1 VKPRGPSDAAAEPP
15 AAAKRLREL
24 AAARG
29 ARTLL
34 RLAGGLDPVRAVAW
48 GGALGRTWARLGL
61 ARSEDALV
69 NLRIAFPGWSERRRR
84 EVLERSFAN
93 LGRGVAELA
102 FLERLTPENVG
113 ELVSVEGLE
122 HFHAARAAAPD
133 VGVIALT
140 AHFGNFELL
149 AVAMA
154 LRGFPITI
162 VYRERGPDLEATLRS
177 WRELH
182 GTTTIPRGSAAR
194 GVLRALREGRVVAM
208 TLDQDTPRREG
219 VFVPFFSRLA
229 CTRDAPA
236 RIAMRTGAPVLPVFV
251 FRRSDGH
258 RHHMRCL
265 PPLALEP
272 AGSDPE
278 GAVLENVRR
287 MTRVIEDAIRE
298 APDQWAWTHRRWR
311 TQPPG
316 EPRPYAIAGRRAR
329 PLWLP
334 HGPRGSARAG
344 PEASAAPEP

>member
-1 VKPRGPSDAAAEPP
+1 
-15 AAAKRLREL
+15 
-24 AAARG
+24 
-29 ARTLL
+29 
-34 RLAGGLDPVRAVAW
+34 VAW

-61 ARSEDALV
+61 VRTQDALV
-69 NLRIAFPGWSERRRR
+69 NLRIAFPEWSEARRR

-102 FLERLTPENVG
+102 FLERLTPENV
-113 ELVSVEGLE
+113 EDVVSVEGME

-194 GVLRALREGRVVAM
+194 GVLRALRERRVVAM

-229 CTRDAPA
+229 STRDAPA

-251 FRRSDGH
+251 FRRGESH

-265 PPLALEP
+265 PALDLEP
-272 AGSDPE
+272 AGGDPE
-278 GAVLENVRR
+278 GAVRENVRR

-311 TQPPG
+311 TQPAG
-316 EPRPYAIAGRRAR
+316 EPRPYPTGGMRSRALR
-329 PLWLP
+329 V
-334 HGPRGSARAG
+334 PR
-344 PEASAAPEP
+344 AAPPAAGSRPDPR

>member
-1 VKPRGPSDAAAEPP
+1 VLG
-15 AAAKRLREL
+15 
-24 AAARG
+24 
-29 ARTLL
+29 
-34 RLAGGLDPVRAVAW
+34 LAGRLDRSRAVAW
-48 GGALGRTWARLGL
+48 GGTLGRSWARLGGL
-61 ARSEDALV
+61 RTEDALV
-69 NLRIAFPGWSERRRR
+69 NLRIAFPAWSEARRR

-93 LGRGVAELA
+93 LGRGIAELA
-102 FLERLTPENVG
+102 FLDRLTAENVG
-113 ELVSVEGLE
+113 DVVSVEGLE
-122 HFHAARAAAPD
+122 HFHAARESAPD

-194 GVLRALREGRVVAM
+194 GVLRALRERRVVAM

-251 FRRSDGH
+251 FRRGESD

-265 PPLALEP
+265 PALALEP

-278 GAVLENVRR
+278 AAVLENVRR
-287 MTRVIEDAIRE
+287 MTRVIEDAVRE

-311 TQPPG
+311 TQPHG
-316 EPRPYAIAGRRAR
+316 EPRPYPLGGWRAR
-329 PLWLP
+329 PLRP
-334 HGPRGSARAG
+334 PRATGGPAQPA
-344 PEASAAPEP
+344 ADAAPTE

>member
-1 VKPRGPSDAAAEPP
+1 
-15 AAAKRLREL
+15 
-24 AAARG
+24 
-29 ARTLL
+29 
-34 RLAGGLDPVRAVAW
+34 VAW
-48 GGALGRTWARLGL
+48 GGALGRSWARLGL
-61 ARSEDALV
+61 VRTEDALV
-69 NLRIAFPGWSERRRR
+69 NLRIAFPEWSEARRR
-84 EVLERSFAN
+84 EIMERSFAN

-113 ELVSVEGLE
+113 DIVSVEGME
-122 HFHAARAAAPD
+122 HFHAARAAAPG

-162 VYRERGPDLEATLRS
+162 VYRERGPDIEATLRS

-194 GVLRALREGRVVAM
+194 GVLRALRERRVVAM

-251 FRRSDGH
+251 FRRGESH

-265 PPLALEP
+265 PALTLEP
-272 AGSDPE
+272 AGSDAE
-278 GAVLENVRR
+278 GAVRENVRR

-316 EPRPYAIAGRRAR
+316 EPRPYPLGGRLRALRVPRAR
-329 PLWLP
+329 AEP
-334 HGPRGSARAG
+334 G
-344 PEASAAPEP
+344 PEPQADDAAQP